1 VSTSS
6 HQELKAMREP
16 AQNMADPRV
25 CVIIPTLRNAQE
37 LEIALEG
44 LCNQSWGGPLEVAI
58 VGPTGDP
65 GQEIAESKGMTWIDD
80 QGSRTRA
87 DACNVAIEETE
98 SELVFF
104 TDDDVFVPED
114 WVERL
119 EEWFDRPDVAGVGG
133 PNFAPVGE
141 STFWQ
146 RVIDVAFCN
155 KFLTAGT
162 NYGKRAIGELEEV
175 EQLPGVN
182 SAYRREVLVDVG
194 SFDPG
199 AIGAEDVMM
208 DHRIRLAGYRLWSD
222 GSAIMWHRR
231 RGVKRVRKQIRNYGL
246 VRTLA
251 GSRYPELWGFSHSMV
266 SSFPILVTM
275 SAISFIWG
283 SFNGGLSWPEFWD
296 ISTDSVPMGVERAMV
311 HQFPTLVALF
321 NITAW
326 IGAALGPSPSKSATT
341 VFLSPIISFILLWD
355 YGVGINKARVA
366 LASGSSSSQID
377 DRARN

>member
-1 VSTSS
+1 MNSS
-6 HQELKAMREP
+6 ITPLSRSSVP
-16 AQNMADPRV
+16 IRV
-25 CVIIPTLRNAQE
+25 CVIIPTVRNSSE
-37 LEIALEG
+37 LAIALDG
-44 LCNQSWGGPLEVAI
+44 LANQTYDDMEVVV
-58 VGPTGDP
+58 VGPKDDKGRV
-65 GQEIAESKGMTWIDD
+65 EAESRGFRYIDD
-80 QGSRTRA
+80 KGARNRA

-98 SELVFF
+98 SDLVFF
-104 TDDDVFVPED
+104 TDDDVIVPVD
-114 WVERL
+114 WVEKL
-119 EEWFDRPDVAGVGG
+119 ERWFDRKDVAGVGG

-141 STFWQ
+141 SSYWQ
-146 RVIDVAFCN
+146 KTIDVAFCN

-162 NYGKRAIGELEEV
+162 NYGKKARGELDEV

-182 SAYRREVLVDVG
+182 SAYRREVLVEVG
-194 SFDPG
+194 SFDSG

-231 RGVKRVRKQIRNYGL
+231 RGVKRVRMQIRNYGL
-246 VRTLA
+246 VRKLA
-251 GSRYPELWGFSHSMV
+251 GRRYPGLWGFSHSMV
-266 SSFPILVTM
+266 SLFPILVIM

-283 SFNGGLSWPEFWD
+283 CSNGGLAWPEFWD

-311 HQFPTLVALF
+311 HQFPTLVAVF
-321 NITAW
+321 NIIAW

-366 LASGSSSSQID
+366 LIIGSSSSQID
-377 DRARN
+377 DRARD

>member
-1 VSTSS
+1 MNSS
-6 HQELKAMREP
+6 ITPLSRSSVP
-16 AQNMADPRV
+16 IRV
-25 CVIIPTLRNAQE
+25 CVIIPTVRNSSE
-37 LEIALEG
+37 LAIALDG
-44 LCNQSWGGPLEVAI
+44 LANQTYDDMEVVV
-58 VGPTGDP
+58 VGPIDDKGRV
-65 GQEIAESKGMTWIDD
+65 EAESRGFRYIDD
-80 QGSRTRA
+80 KGARNRA

-98 SELVFF
+98 SDLVFF
-104 TDDDVFVPED
+104 TDDDVIVPID
-114 WVERL
+114 WVEKL
-119 EEWFDRPDVAGVGG
+119 ERWFDRKDVAGVGG

-141 STFWQ
+141 SSYWQ
-146 RVIDVAFCN
+146 KTIDVAFCN

-162 NYGKRAIGELEEV
+162 NYGKKAMGELEEV

-182 SAYRREVLVDVG
+182 SAYRREVLVEVG
-194 SFDPG
+194 SFDSG

-231 RGVKRVRKQIRNYGL
+231 RGVKRVRMQIRNYGL
-246 VRTLA
+246 VRKLA
-251 GSRYPELWGFSHSMV
+251 GRRYPGLWGFSHSMV
-266 SSFPILVTM
+266 SLFPILVIM

-283 SFNGGLSWPEFWD
+283 CSNGGLAWPEFWD

-311 HQFPTLVALF
+311 HQFPTLVAVF
-321 NITAW
+321 NIIAW

-366 LASGSSSSQID
+366 LIIGSSSSQID
-377 DRARN
+377 DRARD

>member
-1 VSTSS
+1 
-6 HQELKAMREP
+6 M
-16 AQNMADPRV
+16 
-25 CVIIPTLRNAQE
+25 IIPTVRNSDE
-37 LEIALEG
+37 LAITLDG
-44 LCNQSWGGPLEVAI
+44 LANQTYDDMEVVV
-58 VGPTGDP
+58 VGPRDDKGRV
-65 GQEIAESKGMTWIDD
+65 EAESRGFRYIDD
-80 QGSRTRA
+80 KGAGNRA

-119 EEWFDRPDVAGVGG
+119 ERWFDRPDVGGVGG
-133 PNFAPVGE
+133 PNFAPVEE

-222 GSAIMWHRR
+222 GSAVMWHRR

-283 SFNGGLSWPEFWD
+283 CFNGGLSWPEFWD

-326 IGAALGPSPSKSATT
+326 IGAALGPSPSKSTTT
-341 VFLSPIISFILLWD
+341 VFLSPIISFILLWE

>member
-1 VSTSS
+1 
-6 HQELKAMREP
+6 M
-16 AQNMADPRV
+16 
-25 CVIIPTLRNAQE
+25 IIPTVRNSDE
-37 LEIALEG
+37 LANTLDG
-44 LCNQSWGGPLEVAI
+44 LANQTYEDMEVVV
-58 VGPTGDP
+58 VGPREDKGRV
-65 GQEIAESKGMTWIDD
+65 EAESRGFRYIDD
-80 QGSRTRA
+80 KGASNRA

-104 TDDDVFVPED
+104 TDDDVLVPED

-119 EEWFDRPDVAGVGG
+119 ERWFDKPDVGGVGG
-133 PNFAPVGE
+133 PNFAPLEE

-155 KFLTAGT
+155 EFLTAGT
-162 NYGKRAIGELEEV
+162 NYGKRAMGELEEV

-222 GSAIMWHRR
+222 GSAVMWHRR

-251 GSRYPELWGFSHSMV
+251 GNRYPELWGFSHSMV

-283 SFNGGLSWPEFWD
+283 CFNGGLSWPEFWD
-296 ISTDSVPMGVERAMV
+296 ISTESVPMGVERAMV

-326 IGAALGPSPSKSATT
+326 IGAALGPSPSKSTTT

-355 YGVGINKARVA
+355 YGVGINKARFA